1 MTVFFSPSRTY
12 GLAAWIGLT
21 REKISDYEQ
30 NLGERRYRW
39 KWHDNAVSYKYDSSD
54 NKYWN
59 NDQPGK
65 AELCAGLIGRHWHG
79 FKCDQLN
86 YCVCEYS
93 MDTTVEATDRKF
105 PS

>member
-1 MTVFFSPSRTY
+1 MTRD
-12 GLAAWIGLT
+12 
-21 REKISDYEQ
+21 KISDFEQ
-30 NLGERRYRW
+30 NFGARRHRW
-39 KWHDNAVSYKYDSSD
+39 KWHDNAVTYQKNFDSE
-54 NKYWN
+54 YWN

-65 AELCAGLIGRHWHG
+65 AELCAGIIERHWHG

-105 PS
+105 LS